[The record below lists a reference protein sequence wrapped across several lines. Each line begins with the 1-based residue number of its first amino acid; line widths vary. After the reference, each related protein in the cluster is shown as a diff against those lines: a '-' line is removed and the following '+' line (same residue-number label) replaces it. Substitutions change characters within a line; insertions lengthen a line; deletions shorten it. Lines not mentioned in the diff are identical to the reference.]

1 MSFGCA
7 CLCGNGIV
15 MALFIVSLQQE
26 YAELPRQERDFG
38 LIKVMD
44 KNMGMKFKRRL
55 MSSLPVPTIPLIR
68 NLLVK

>member
-15 MALFIVSLQQE
+15 MALFIVSVQQE
-26 YAELPRQERDFG
+26 YPELPRQEWDFG

-44 KNMGMKFKRRL
+44 KKHGNE
-55 MSSLPVPTIPLIR
+55 I
-68 NLLVK
+68 